1 MTISGPA
8 QDLHSGVYGGTVNEP
23 MTDLINVMSTLVD
36 NKGKILIPKIYDQVR
51 PVTAEEEKLYSGI
64 SFTMQDLFDGVGAE
78 VNIYPDAKST
88 LMARW
93 RNPSLSLHGIEGAYS
108 ERGAKTVIPAKV
120 IGKFSI
126 RTVPDMDLHE
136 VDTLVEKH
144 VNWVFEHLG
153 SKNKLHLQPLHAGK
167 WWVAS
172 PDHWNFRAASKAAEN
187 VWKVKPDMTREGGSI
202 PVTLT
207 FEEELGKNVLLLPM
221 GSSTDAAH
229 SVNEKLDKENYIKG
243 TKLLGA
249 YLHYVAEE
257 PMTEN

>member
-1 MTISGPA
+1 M
-8 QDLHSGVYGGTVNEP
+8 NEP
-23 MTDLINVMSTLVD
+23 MTDLINVMSTLVN
-36 NKGKILIPKIYDQVR
+36 NKGKILVPGIYDEVR
-51 PVTAEEEKLYSGI
+51 PITAEEEALYSQI
-64 SFTMQDLFDGVGAE
+64 SFTMQDLFDGTGAE
-78 VNIYPDAKST
+78 VNIFEDEKST

-120 IGKFSI
+120 MGKFSI
-126 RTVPDMDLHE
+126 RTVPDMDLHK
-136 VDTLVEKH
+136 VDQLVKAH
-144 VNWVFEHLG
+144 VEWEFAKLG
-153 SKNKLHLQPLHAGK
+153 GHNKLRFHLLHAGK
-167 WWVAS
+167 WWIAS
-172 PDHWNFRAASKAAEN
+172 PNHWNFRAASKAAES

-202 PVTLT
+202 PITLT

-229 SVNEKLDKENYIKG
+229 SVNEKLDKKNYIKG

-257 PMTEN
+257 PMTE

>member
-1 MTISGPA
+1 M
-8 QDLHSGVYGGTVNEP
+8 EP

-36 NKGKILIPKIYDQVR
+36 NKGKILIPGIYDQVR
-51 PVTAEEEKLYSGI
+51 PITPEEEALYAGI
-64 SFTMQDLFDGVGAE
+64 SFTMQDLWDGVGAK
-78 VNIYPDAKST
+78 VNIFPDAQST

-93 RNPSLSLHGIEGAYS
+93 RNPSLSLHGIEGAFS
-108 ERGAKTVIPAKV
+108 EPGPKTVIPAKV
-120 IGKFSI
+120 MGKFSI
-126 RTVPDMDLHE
+126 RTVPDMDLIE
-136 VDTLVEKH
+136 VDRVVKQH
-144 VNWVFEHLG
+144 VDWEFAKLG
-153 SKNKLHLQPLHAGK
+153 SKNKLRFQLLNEAGK

-187 VWKVKPDMTREGGSI
+187 VWGIKPDMTREGGSI

-207 FEEELGKNVLLLPM
+207 FEQELGKNVLLLPM

-229 SVNEKLDKENYIKG
+229 SVNEKLDKKNYIQG

-257 PMTEN
+257 PMTE